1 MVKNLYDTMQVVVQP
16 VDLRWP
22 SVSHLATGGP
32 PNFAISFKIF
42 WVISS
47 LRVLHVSFV
56 MSTVNKMKRVG
67 RYILTYTLNT
77 FVTIYRENFGHIFA
91 R

>member
-16 VDLRWP
+16 ADLRWP

-32 PNFAISFKIF
+32 PNFAISVKVF

-77 FVTIYRENFGHIFA
+77 FVAIYREFFGHIFA
-91 R
+91 I